1 MKPSDLLLSLL
12 PTTSGLT
19 ELAHWLDAEG
29 ATSQLSVFISYT
41 SAVGAAE
48 AIVDAIHSEA
58 ATAILVDRLCVLRPH
73 RADEI
78 RRDLTFAAIKREQ
91 VGEDDELLP
100 PRLVA
105 SMLDAAQARMKWRK
119 MRRNIHELLAEV
131 KAGSYKGDANIEERL
146 AALLED

>member
-12 PTTSGLT
+12 PTTSGLA
-19 ELAHWLDAEG
+19 ELVYWLDVEG
-29 ATSQLSVFISYT
+29 ATSQLSVLISYT

-78 RRDLTFAAIKREQ
+78 RRAMTFAAIKQEQ
-91 VGEDDELLP
+91 GGEDDELLP

-105 SMLDAAQARMKWRK
+105 SMMDAAQARLKWKK
-119 MRRNIHELLAEV
+119 MRRNIRELLAEM
-131 KAGSYKGDANIEERL
+131 KAGSYKGDAYIEERL
-146 AALLED
+146 EALLED